1 MLTLFQTTIIMQ
13 IGFIGLGKMG
23 FNLVQNL
30 LQHKHQVV
38 AYDIDNQLV
47 TKIEN
52 EGATGAS
59 SLAELVGAL
68 EKPRAIWLMI
78 PAGHLVD
85 TVLTELKPHLDADDL
100 VIDGGNSNYK
110 DSIRRADDLKKNGV
124 HYLDCGTS
132 GGTSGARNGACTMIG
147 GEKEAFSRVEAVFKD
162 ISVENGYLH
171 TGAVGSGHF
180 VKMVHNGIEY
190 GMMQA
195 IAEGFEVFEKSG
207 FDLDFQAVA
216 KLFNHGSVVRGWLME
231 LTENAFSKD
240 PKLETIR
247 GRMNASGEGKW
258 TLETALDLGVP
269 TPVIALSLMMRYR
282 SLQDDTFTGKVVAAL
297 RNEFGGHAVE
307 KIEP

>member
-1 MLTLFQTTIIMQ
+1 ME

-30 LQHKHQVV
+30 LEHKHQVV
-38 AYDIDNQLV
+38 AYDINQDVVEKL
-47 TKIEN
+47 EN
-52 EGATGAS
+52 EGAQGAS
-59 SLAELVGAL
+59 NLAELVHKL

-78 PAGHLVD
+78 PAGPLVD
-85 TVLTELKPHLDADDL
+85 TVLSELKPLLDADDL
-100 VIDGGNSNYK
+100 VIDGGNSNFK
-110 DSIRRADDLKKNGV
+110 DSIRRAEDLKKQGV
-124 HYLDCGTS
+124 FYLDCGTS

-147 GEKEAFSRVEAVFKD
+147 GEKQAFSRVEQVFKD
-162 ISVENGYLH
+162 ISVEDGYLH

-207 FDLDFQAVA
+207 FDLDFQAIA
-216 KLFNHGSVVRGWLME
+216 SLFNNGSVVRGWLME
-231 LTENAFSKD
+231 LMVNAFSKD

-247 GRMNASGEGKW
+247 GRMNSSGEGKW

-307 KIEP
+307 MISKE